1 MEKIN
6 IDEPVE
12 IRPNLSANVLF
23 HFMSELRFLCR
34 AIEMKALFP
43 RYCRENITYLD
54 LKLDEHRITEVAYPE
69 KCFCDIPVHK
79 VLEHTSNYGEY
90 GIGLPK
96 DWGIKQGIQPIQY
109 VNPKS
114 HLIRDFRKAFEKRTT
129 ISEGNYDAQYI
140 SNYLVSY
147 MLYIKPLTGKNLN
160 RKTKVLENVYFP
172 DECEWR
178 YVPDLT
184 EKEMPTILLDNDI
197 CKKDEKQKLIIDMY
211 NEALEKLSDT
221 WLAFD
226 YADIK
231 YFTVNTYEER
241 DMLIEFIYNMDNG
254 VDKAEKLKL
263 ISKIIVLN
271 DAKEDF

>member
-6 IDEPVE
+6 IDEPIE

-54 LKLDEHRITEVAYPE
+54 LKLDERRITEVAYPE

-147 MLYIKPLTGKNLN
+147 TTAGYLMDGDEMGFDADVMQLAMMLQEMKNEDV
-160 RKTKVLENVYFP
+160 KKVAIEQVKVLA
-172 DECEWR
+172 
-178 YVPDLT
+178 
-184 EKEMPTILLDNDI
+184 
-197 CKKDEKQKLIIDMY
+197 KLNID
-211 NEALEKLSDT
+211 A
-221 WLAFD
+221 
-226 YADIK
+226 
-231 YFTVNTYEER
+231 
-241 DMLIEFIYNMDNG
+241 
-254 VDKAEKLKL
+254 
-263 ISKIIVLN
+263 
-271 DAKEDF
+271 